1 MGIVSLLTC
10 KATTEALENNH
21 ATISASTIQKLL
33 REYVEN
39 EIKGEFGRARRADFL
54 RKREFWHSET
64 MTELAG
70 RIYDAWKDNMIRGF
84 LQEAGI
90 MSGGLSAPLP
100 TSQVAASEKRQGNTA
115 SEGLPALLP
124 TSHVAASEKKCKMSE
139 MSAKASDK
147 GEEMSVNLAGED
159 ADVQAILGNA

>member
-70 RIYDAWKDNMIRGF
+70 RIYDAWKEKMMQGF
-84 LQEAGI
+84 LADVEKVEIGRRGSVHRPVLLGHQN
-90 MSGGLSAPLP
+90 
-100 TSQVAASEKRQGNTA
+100 VASEMDMI
-115 SEGLPALLP
+115 
-124 TSHVAASEKKCKMSE
+124 SEKS
-139 MSAKASDK
+139 
-147 GEEMSVNLAGED
+147 G
-159 ADVQAILGNA
+159 DVF